1 MKRFKNKWDS
11 IMIIFF
17 YLSITHC
24 FYLLPENIFV
34 FPIGKMYDI
43 ALLISIIVLIIF
55 TNGKVKLQTKES
67 KLISRMYFIWLIYV
81 FIGFVKAL
89 QIQSILAA
97 IRGVRENFLFLIFL
111 VIININGFNVQ
122 KITDYLLKLEIV
134 GSLIYIFQFLISK
147 PILFSGYLIQGV
159 GGISVLRSYADIP
172 VFKTFFVAFLL
183 IGIIEKNYMYNQTKD
198 YMCLLILLLAIM
210 LHFQRSYYM
219 CIFFVI
225 ALCILLSKMRFGLMK
240 KILLLCIASLCI
252 FWILPSIFPSI
263 FLYIN
268 TAFSEYKDGGGNGL
282 LRVDALTKS
291 FDYLLNNGKVLLGLG
306 SVSADMEILGLQGY
320 VTSVRIIDMAYGT
333 ILVRYG
339 VIGLIYYSLFW
350 IICGIRALIKKTK
363 FGKALFIFVISSL
376 FLALTGESIIDYSIV
391 LLGILMGMCLK
402 VEEYMN

>member
-1 MKRFKNKWDS
+1 MFTDFTFGNYVTFSKK
-11 IMIIFF
+11 
-17 YLSITHC
+17 
-24 FYLLPENIFV
+24 LL
-34 FPIGKMYDI
+34 
-43 ALLISIIVLIIF
+43 
-55 TNGKVKLQTKES
+55 
-67 KLISRMYFIWLIYV
+67 YV
-81 FIGFVKAL
+81 
-89 QIQSILAA
+89 
-97 IRGVRENFLFLIFL
+97 
-111 VIININGFNVQ
+111 
-122 KITDYLLKLEIV
+122 Y
-134 GSLIYIFQFLISK
+134 
-147 PILFSGYLIQGV
+147 
-159 GGISVLRSYADIP
+159 
-172 VFKTFFVAFLL
+172 
-183 IGIIEKNYMYNQTKD
+183 
-198 YMCLLILLLAIM
+198 
-210 LHFQRSYYM
+210 
-219 CIFFVI
+219 FFVI

-282 LRVDALTKS
+282 LRVDALTKR

>member
-183 IGIIEKNYMYNQTKD
+183 IGIIEKIYIYNQTKD
-198 YMCLLILLLAIM
+198 
-210 LHFQRSYYM
+210 YM

-282 LRVDALTKS
+282 LRVDALTKR

-339 VIGLIYYSLFW
+339 VIGLIYYSLF
-350 IICGIRALIKKTK
+350 
-363 FGKALFIFVISSL
+363 
-376 FLALTGESIIDYSIV
+376 
-391 LLGILMGMCLK
+391 
-402 VEEYMN
+402 